1 VFGEIEVHF
10 RGGEPVVAQHF
21 CAIASGKAEGDPMG
35 RDDQHAA
42 LDPLAVGGW
51 PVLFPCNLMT
61 LDTVSPS
68 NAV

>member
-1 VFGEIEVHF
+1 
-10 RGGEPVVAQHF
+10 
-21 CAIASGKAEGDPMG
+21 MG

-61 LDTVSPS
+61 LDTVSS
-68 NAV
+68 ANAV